1 MRLARDSLTVGER
14 IEILGTVQGV
24 GFRPWVFGVA
34 RQMGIAGR
42 VRNDPAGVVIEA
54 FGDSGSLQRFRETL
68 REAPSPA
75 RIQTLRYRP
84 IPAEATDGFSIAPST
99 AAAPRR
105 VSIPPDLAIC
115 SRCAAEI
122 ADPGDRRF
130 IYPFTNC
137 TACGPRFTIATDVP
151 YDRASTTMAPFHLCG
166 ECAREYADPSDR
178 RFHAEPN
185 GCPRCGPRLSA
196 LDVTGREI
204 VTGPIAEAA
213 LAIREGA
220 IVAVKGIG
228 GFHLACDASSPQAV
242 LRLRERK
249 RREEKPFAV
258 MVRDLQEAR
267 RIAWLGPEEERLL
280 ASPEAPI
287 VLARR
292 RAGSGIAAE
301 VAPRNPLIGVLLP
314 YAPPNVGP
322 TAAVEAAQDEMRQS
336 GYDTD
341 GDGLPSDFLVAKP
354 AVSPDYFRVMGIRLL
369 NGRGFTEQ
377 DNSGAPGVAIVSK
390 SVARTLWPGENPVG
404 MRITMEDNPKPKDW
418 LTIVGV
424 VDDVRQ
430 QRLTDQPQPAI
441 YQPYQQVTRP
451 FFLSHMS
458 FVIRTAAKPQ
468 SVAAAMRGALHDVDK
483 NQPVSIAAMTDLSDA
498 ATAETWFQT
507 RLISI
512 FSLLALFLAAIGI
525 YGVLAFAVTERTREI
540 GIRMALGAQKGDITR
555 MLLNRSLGLV
565 MVGLLLGGCGALLL
579 TRVLAKLLFEVKPTD
594 PSTFLSVAAILAAT
608 GIIAGLLPAYRAT
621 RVDPVVALR
630 WE

>member
-1 MRLARDSLTVGER
+1 MRSSAAIVSAISRGSPSSFGISAVEIRRAARRSSSLRRASIDSGDIRILHGIRIQEGCPKARGAPATMADLRNRRRWRSTCAKAAAAAQVWRLANAGALLGSFARAGAALAAVLWAAIVQGGTMRLARDSLTVGER

-54 FGDSGSLQRFRETL
+54 FGESGSLERFRETL

-130 IYPFTNC
+130 IYQFTNC

-267 RIAWLGPEEERLL
+267 RIAWLGPEGERLL
-280 ASPEAPI
+280 SSPEAPI

-314 YAPPNVGP
+314 YAPLHRLLL
-322 TAAVEAAQDEMRQS
+322 AAVDRPLVMTSGNLSEEPIASRNDEALERLREIADLFLLHARDI
-336 GYDTD
+336 DTRCD
-341 GDGLPSDFLVAKP
+341 DSVAKVVAGKP
-354 AVSPDYFRVMGIRLL
+354 LVLRRSRGYEPRPIPLIR
-369 NGRGFTEQ
+369 
-377 DNSGAPGVAIVSK
+377 
-390 SVARTLWPGENPVG
+390 PV
-404 MRITMEDNPKPKDW
+404 R
-418 LTIVGV
+418 
-424 VDDVRQ
+424 
-430 QRLTDQPQPAI
+430 
-441 YQPYQQVTRP
+441 RP
-451 FFLSHMS
+451 
-458 FVIRTAAKPQ
+458 
-468 SVAAAMRGALHDVDK
+468 
-483 NQPVSIAAMTDLSDA
+483 
-498 ATAETWFQT
+498 
-507 RLISI
+507 
-512 FSLLALFLAAIGI
+512 
-525 YGVLAFAVTERTREI
+525 VLA
-540 GIRMALGAQKGDITR
+540 
-555 MLLNRSLGLV
+555 
-565 MVGLLLGGCGALLL
+565 VGGHL
-579 TRVLAKLLFEVKPTD
+579 KN
-594 PSTFLSVAAILAAT
+594 TFCL
-608 GIIAGLLPAYRAT
+608 
-621 RVDPVVALR
+621 
-630 WE
+630 